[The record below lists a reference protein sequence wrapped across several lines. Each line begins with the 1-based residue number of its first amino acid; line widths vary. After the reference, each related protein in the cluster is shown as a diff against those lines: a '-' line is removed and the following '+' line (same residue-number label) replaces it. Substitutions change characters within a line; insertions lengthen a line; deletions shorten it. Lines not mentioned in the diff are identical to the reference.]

1 MTISPRPLSHAVALV
16 ACVLMMLVSAGY
28 AAAGELG
35 VNVYGL
41 SYHFDREEAKERG
54 LDNEVN
60 PGLGLRYRMPRQEF
74 DWFVDGGAHR
84 DSARNTAVYAGGGA
98 FWKPTQR
105 WRLGGALALFQSD
118 TYNDGDPFIAPVPLV
133 AYEWRPATITMA
145 YFPRIGGVN
154 EVHTLGFWLTLWP
167 SAF

>member
-1 MTISPRPLSHAVALV
+1 MTISSRPLSHAVALV
-16 ACVLMMLVSAGY
+16 AFVLMVLVSAGH

-35 VNVYGL
+35 INIYGL
-41 SYHFDREEAKERG
+41 SYHFDREEAEARG

-60 PGLGLRYRMPRQEF
+60 PGLGLRYRIPRQEF
-74 DWFVDGGAHR
+74 DWFLDGGTHR

-105 WRLGGALALFQSD
+105 LRLGGALALFQSD

-145 YFPRIGGVN
+145 YFPKIEGVN
-154 EVHTLGFWLTLWP
+154 EIHTLGFWLTLWP
-167 SAF
+167 RSF